1 MIDLI
6 IYKAT
11 NKVNGKVY
19 IGQTRRSL
27 EERVAGHIKR
37 AESGYKTH
45 FYNAIR
51 KYGVDAFDWE
61 IICTADN
68 KETLN
73 ELETYYITKYDSI
86 NSGYNMVDGGNNNVM
101 DLPGVKQKHKKR
113 MQSEETR
120 KKLSDTMKKKIAE
133 GRFFTPEHRAKLSAS
148 AMGNHNFGDK
158 NYDQSI
164 ACYCI
169 AANGEDYH
177 FHSYRDAWKWWKEKD
192 NPFDTDAECVFQR
205 KIKQSIEEGYY
216 MYKNVKYVYPKWYKE
231 GGDVNEKV
239 SN

>member
-11 NKVNGKVY
+11 NKINGKVY
-19 IGQTRRSL
+19 IGQTRGTLLARKSQHL
-27 EERVAGHIKR
+27 KR
-37 AESGYKTH
+37 AKSGYKTK

-51 KYGVDAFDWE
+51 KYGEDSFEWD
-61 IICTADN
+61 IICEAYDKN
-68 KETLN
+68 TLN
-73 ELETYYITKYDSI
+73 DLETFFIGAYDSI
-86 NSGYNMVDGGNNNVM
+86 NSGYNMVDGGDNNVM
-101 DLPGVKQKHKKR
+101 DIPGVKENHRKR

-133 GRFFTPEHRAKLSAS
+133 GKFFTPEHRARLSTS

-164 ACYCI
+164 GCYCI
-169 AANGEDYH
+169 TESGNKLE
-177 FHSYRDAWKWWKEKD
+177 FHSYRDAWKWWQNVE
-192 NPFDTDAECVFQR
+192 NPFDTKAECVYQR
-205 KIKQSIEEGYY
+205 KIKQSIAQGYY
-216 MYKNVKYVYPKWYKE
+216 SYKKKKYKYPKWYKKE
-231 GGDVNEKV
+231 GDNNEEV